1 MGCLFVLALAGI
13 RRLVVQ
19 IKEVE
24 KHDLLRRA
32 WWDGQEFFV
41 GSFEHGVKH
50 GFGAL

>member
-1 MGCLFVLALAGI
+1 MVLALAGI
-13 RRLVVQ
+13 RRLVVR
-19 IKEVE
+19 IKEIE
-24 KHDLLRRA
+24 NDSLLCRA